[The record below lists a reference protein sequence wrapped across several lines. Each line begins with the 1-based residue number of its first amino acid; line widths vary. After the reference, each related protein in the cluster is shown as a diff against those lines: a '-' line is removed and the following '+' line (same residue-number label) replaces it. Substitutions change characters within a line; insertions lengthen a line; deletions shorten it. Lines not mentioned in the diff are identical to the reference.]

1 MSKTQDLR
9 NRYYE
14 TVRADLTA
22 LEGDRKKTQMMVL
35 GLWVLETVAI
45 FGPLL
50 WTLRGHHFGV
60 LFLVV
65 LWAGFGYVTSYNV
78 LRRNFGR
85 TFKERV
91 VKKLVT
97 FVDPSLK
104 YKVDG
109 GIPEKA
115 FLASALYPGQYK
127 TYHTEDHVWGTAS
140 GAELAFSELD
150 VYRGFAYGK
159 VSVFRGL
166 FFVIKLPHTVHGRIT
181 IVPDPAGRTFARLNK
196 AIEGRAAAPEGARVG
211 FDDAE
216 FERIYEVYAQQEH
229 IARRVLTN
237 AMRRRLVRF
246 RKRAV
251 GDVSVAF
258 VQDTLYMGIETGA
271 RDMFEP
277 PIFKSLLDPRPLQEY
292 VDLLSFAAGIMADLN
307 APAPAQKGTGTL
319 A

>member
-1 MSKTQDLR
+1 MSKTQALR

-14 TVRADLTA
+14 TVRPDLNA
-22 LEGDRKKTQMMVL
+22 LEGERKQTMLKVV
-35 GLWVLETVAI
+35 GLWVAQTVI
-45 FGPLL
+45 LFGPLL
-50 WTLRGHHFGV
+50 WMLKDHHFGV

-65 LWAGFGYVTSYNV
+65 LWAGIGYTASYNHF
-78 LRRNFGR
+78 RRRFGR

-91 VKKLVT
+91 IKKLVA

-109 GIPEKA
+109 GIPERTFTEA
-115 FLASALYPGQYK
+115 QLFPGQYK
-127 TYHTEDHVWGTAS
+127 TYHTEDHVWGQAS
-140 GAELAFSELD
+140 GGELAFSELN
-150 VYRGFAYGK
+150 VYKGFGYGK
-159 VSVFRGL
+159 VTVFRGL
-166 FFVIKLPHTVHGRIT
+166 FFAIQLPQTVHGRIT
-181 IVPDPAGRTFARLNK
+181 IVPDPAGRTFSQLNK
-196 AIEGRAAAPEGARVG
+196 ALEGRAAAPEGVRVG

-216 FERIYEVYAQQEH
+216 FERIYEVYALQEH

-258 VQDTLYMGIETGA
+258 VQDQLYMGIETGG

-277 PIFKSLLDPRPLQEY
+277 PLFKSLMDPRPLQEY
-292 VDLLSFAAGIMADLN
+292 VDLLSFAAGLMADLN
-307 APAPAQKGTGTL
+307 APAAAPRATGKL
-319 A
+319 S